1 MRRWHIG
8 WLFVAI
14 WLFVFVSRVFR
25 WPLDGGGWFVPPP
38 LVLVAILIAAGAIAT
53 RRVAAPMGD
62 LVGAAERVAKRDYAG
77 RVPERGAESVRAVAR
92 AFNEMTTRLEAQDR
106 ARRDLMADIAHELRT
121 PLTIIQGRLEG
132 ILDGVYARDDR
143 QLEGLLDDTRVLAR
157 LVEDLRTLAH
167 ADNGTLTLHTEP
179 VELGPLLRE
188 AADACRPQADAGRIA
203 VVVDDTGA
211 ATLEADP
218 VRLREVLTNLITN
231 AIRHT
236 PPGGQITVS
245 GEQRDD
251 RSIIRVADT
260 GEGIPAADLPRLFDR
275 FYKGRTSTGSGLGL
289 AIARGIVTAHHGS
302 ISAENHPGG
311 GALFT
316 VSIPSA

>member
-25 WPLDGGGWFVPPP
+25 WPVAAGWFVPPP
-38 LVLVAILIAAGAIAT
+38 LVLVAILFAVAAIAT

-62 LVGAAERVAKRDYAG
+62 LVGAAERVARRDYAA
-77 RVPERGAESVRAVAR
+77 RVPERGAQSVRAVAR

-167 ADNGTLTLHTEP
+167 ADNGTLTLYKEP
-179 VELGPLLRE
+179 VDLGTLLRE
-188 AADACRPQADAGRIA
+188 AADACRPQADAAQIA
-203 VVVDDTGA
+203 VVVEGVRVPITMD
-211 ATLEADP
+211 ADP

-236 PPGGQITVS
+236 PAGGHITVS
-245 GEQRDD
+245 GEQRGD

-260 GEGIPAADLPRLFDR
+260 GEGIPAEDLPRLFDR

-302 ISAENHPGG
+302 ITADNRPGA

-316 VSIPSA
+316 ISVPSA